1 MTLSKERTVLLVE
14 DDETLQ
20 AAVQYNLSKEGY
32 NVLTAGDGER
42 AVELAR
48 QHKPKVVVLDLMLPR
63 MDGLEVCRMLR
74 REMTSPILMLT
85 ARDREMDKVVGL
97 ELGADDYMTKPFSM
111 RELMARV
118 KAMMRRAEMPS
129 PQDDTPDSVT
139 TGGLELDLKARTAE
153 LDGQPLDMKPKEYE
167 LLAFLATHP
176 GKAFTRNELLDH
188 VWGYDFVGDTRTVDV
203 HIRWLREKIEVEPGS
218 PRRIVTVRGT
228 GYRYDT

>member
-1 MTLSKERTVLLVE
+1 MSLLKERTVLLVE

-20 AAVQYNLSKEGY
+20 SAVHYNLAKEGY
-32 NVLTAGDGER
+32 NVLTASDGER
-42 AVELAR
+42 AMELAR
-48 QHKPKVVVLDLMLPR
+48 EHRPKVVILDIMLPR

-118 KAMMRRAEMPS
+118 KAMMRRAEMEP
-129 PQDDTPDSVT
+129 PQNNVPDMLKM
-139 TGGLELDLKARTAE
+139 GDLELDLKARTAKLAGNLLE
-153 LDGQPLDMKPKEYE
+153 MKPKEYD
-167 LLAFLATHP
+167 LLSFLASHP
-176 GKAFTRNELLDH
+176 GKAFTRNELLDQ
-188 VWGYDFVGDTRTVDV
+188 VWGYDFIGDTRTVDV
-203 HIRWLREKIEVEPGS
+203 HVRWLREKIETEPGS